1 MSRLIT
7 SPNPGTNSLPFGTSI
22 LPPDSDFVSFCSEVL
37 ADDCALTSVFVST
50 FVSTFTST
58 FVSVVED
65 VLVSVV
71 VVTVGI
77 DTLSIGAVTGS
88 GCMTGAGVGNDIT
101 DVGLTGLVTFSTF
114 VSSCLHELPVSAH
127 SPKIG
132 SPYGSGQVELCW
144 RVIAPV

>member
-7 SPNPGTNSLPFGTSI
+7 SPNPGTNSLPLGTSI
-22 LPPDSDFVSFCSEVL
+22 LLPPSDFVSFCSEVL
-37 ADDCALTSVFVST
+37 ADDSAFASVFV
-50 FVSTFTST
+50 ST

-65 VLVSVV
+65 VFVSVV

-77 DTLSIGAVTGS
+77 CTLSIGAVTGS
-88 GCMTGAGVGNDIT
+88 GCMTGAGVGNEIT

-114 VSSCLHELPVSAH
+114 VSSCLHELPISTH
-127 SPKIG
+127 CPKMG

>member
-7 SPNPGTNSLPFGTSI
+7 SPNPGTNSLPLGTSI
-22 LPPDSDFVSFCSEVL
+22 LPPPSDFVSFCSEVL
-37 ADDCALTSVFVST
+37 ADDSALASVFV
-50 FVSTFTST
+50 ST

-65 VLVSVV
+65 VFVSVV

-77 DTLSIGAVTGS
+77 CTLSIGAVTGS
-88 GCMTGAGVGNDIT
+88 GCMTGAGVGNEIT

-114 VSSCLHELPVSAH
+114 VSSCLHELPVSTH
-127 SPKIG
+127 CPKMG

>member
-37 ADDCALTSVFVST
+37 ADDSALASVFVST
-50 FVSTFTST
+50 FVS
-58 FVSVVED
+58 VED
-65 VLVSVV
+65 DGLLSVV
-71 VVTVGI
+71 VVAVGI

-88 GCMTGAGVGNDIT
+88 DCMTGAGVGNDIT

-114 VSSCLHELPVSAH
+114 VSSCLHELPVSTH
-127 SPKIG
+127 CPKVG